1 MTCIIGLVV
10 DGTVYMGA
18 DSAAVEGWMTRPMQ
32 TKKLFRNGPFLIAY
46 CGSIR
51 MGQILEYHLQVR
63 EQEPGENDSQYI
75 VTGFVEAVR
84 DCLKD
89 KGVARVQSNTEDL
102 PGSGFMVGYRGSL
115 YHIGPEFQVSVME
128 DGFDADGLGRQFA
141 LGAMAALEG
150 LEPIERI
157 RRALEI
163 TTRFSNGVC
172 APFYVEA
179 LETKPE
185 LYVQGRVAAG

>member
-1 MTCIIGLVV
+1 MTCIIGLVEN
-10 DGTVYMGA
+10 GTVYMGA
-18 DSAAVEGWMTRPMQ
+18 DSSAVEGWMTRPMQ
-32 TKKLFRNGPFLIAY
+32 TKKLFRNGLFLIAF

-51 MGQILEYHLQVR
+51 MGQILEYHLVVR
-63 EQEPGENDSQYI
+63 EQEPDEDDARYI

-84 DCLKD
+84 DCLRE
-89 KGVARVQSNTEDL
+89 KGFSRVQGNTEEI

-150 LEPIERI
+150 LEPTERI

-185 LYVQGRVAAG
+185 LYIQGRAAVG